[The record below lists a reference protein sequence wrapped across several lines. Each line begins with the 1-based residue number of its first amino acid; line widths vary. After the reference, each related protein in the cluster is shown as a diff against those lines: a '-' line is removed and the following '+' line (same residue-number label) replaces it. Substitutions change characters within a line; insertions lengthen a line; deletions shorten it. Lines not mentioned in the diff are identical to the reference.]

1 MKTTVFA
8 TCLLAALSPIVSG
21 WRLRL
26 YSEEQYQ
33 GEFLDRSGSTGTGC
47 TNLASKYKNKA
58 MSMKWDSDVWY
69 GDCDVYLYNRDGCVE
84 ELARSIGGGWDVP
97 RFSTNAARKI
107 NSYRVDC

>member
-21 WRLRL
+21 WRLQL
-26 YSEEQYQ
+26 YSGEVYQ
-33 GEFLDRSGSTGTGC
+33 GEFLDRSGSTGTDC
-47 TNLASKYKNKA
+47 TNLARKYKNKA

-69 GDCDVYLYNRDGCVE
+69 GDCDVYLYHRDGCNA
-84 ELARSIGGGWDVP
+84 ELARSIGGDWNVP
-97 RFSTNAARKI
+97 RFSSDVARKI

>member
-21 WRLRL
+21 WRLQL
-26 YSEEQYQ
+26 YSGEVYQ
-33 GEFLDRSGSTGTGC
+33 AKFLDRSGSTGTDC

-58 MSMKWDSDVWY
+58 MSMKWESDVWY
-69 GDCDVYLYNRDGCVE
+69 GDCDIYLYHRDGCNA
-84 ELARSIGGGWDVP
+84 ELARSIGGDWNVP
-97 RFSTNAARKI
+97 RFSTDVAKKI